1 MIAQCPKCGSK
12 YELDE
17 KKFAGAPRVQG
28 KCKKCGTRFAV
39 DIPTQVMQ
47 APDTAVSDAPKKI
60 SRAADT
66 RPSAR
71 VVSEPADITPPAPP
85 AIPPHLAALAAA
97 AADGRTVVSKIQSD
111 LRLPEG
117 KTVSLSVISGPMK
130 GQLFRLS
137 SPRVVV
143 GRSGADIT
151 IADPEISRQHCA
163 IEVRGPKAVLVDLGT
178 TNGTYVDG
186 QRIQTQELNHLM
198 EFHIG
203 QTTVMFTVTDKT

>member
-12 YELDE
+12 YELDA

-39 DIPTQVMQ
+39 EIPTQVMQ
-47 APDTAVSDAPKKI
+47 PPKTTVTEAPKVPK
-60 SRAADT
+60 AADT

-71 VVSEPADITPPAPP
+71 VASEPGDTSAPPAPP
-85 AIPPHLAALAAA
+85 AIPEHLAALAAA

-137 SPRVVV
+137 TPRVVV
-143 GRSGADIT
+143 GRSGADVT

-163 IEVRGPKAVLVDLGT
+163 IEVRGPKALLVDLGT

-186 QRIQTQELNHLM
+186 QRIQSHELNHLM

>member
-17 KKFAGAPRVQG
+17 KKFASAPRVQG
-28 KCKKCGTRFAV
+28 KCKKCGTRFSV

-47 APDTAVSDAPKKI
+47 APKTAVTEMPKSSKP
-60 SRAADT
+60 ADT

-71 VVSEPADITPPAPP
+71 VVAEPADVAGPPASPD
-85 AIPPHLAALAAA
+85 IPPHLAALAAA

-117 KTVSLSVISGPMK
+117 KTVSLSVISGPVK

-137 SPRVVV
+137 TPRVVV
-143 GRSGADIT
+143 GRSGADVTIT
-151 IADPEISRQHCA
+151 DPEISRQHCA
-163 IEVRGPKAVLVDLGT
+163 IEVRGPKALLIDLGT

-186 QRIQTQELNHLM
+186 QRVQSQELHHLM